1 MLIHKFGEQ
10 IQKTPQELGE
20 EAGKKLAKKLTK
32 LIRNKRNTNNIEN
45 ED

>member
-1 MLIHKFGEQ
+1 MLWPKFGDP

-32 LIRNKRNTNNIEN
+32 LIWNKRS
-45 ED
+45 